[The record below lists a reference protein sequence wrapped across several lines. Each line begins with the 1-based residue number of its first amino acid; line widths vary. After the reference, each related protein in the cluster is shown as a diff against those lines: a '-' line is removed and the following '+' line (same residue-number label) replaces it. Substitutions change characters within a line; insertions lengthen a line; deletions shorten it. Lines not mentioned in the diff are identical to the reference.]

1 MVADGGG
8 SRHDGGM
15 DAPTD
20 PAPARRPDRALLVV
34 VGVIVAIVVVALVV
48 VFTRGAA
55 EPLDEATPAG
65 VVQRYTQ
72 AVLAGDRDAA
82 TRYLTADLADDCG
95 RVDPGPVGDTRMTLL
110 RTRERGD
117 TATVDVSLVTR
128 DRGGLFG
135 AGEYQ
140 QDDAFSL
147 EKDGDTWRIRT
158 SPWIF
163 TICEET
169 IS

>member
-1 MVADGGG
+1 
-8 SRHDGGM
+8 M

-20 PAPARRPDRALLVV
+20 PAATDPAPTAPAPRKPDRALLVV
-34 VGVIVAIVVVALVV
+34 VGVIVAIVIVALVV
-48 VFTRGAA
+48 VFTRGEG
-55 EPLDEATPAG
+55 EPLDEGTPAG

-72 AVLAGDRDAA
+72 AVLDGDRDAA
-82 TRYLTADLADDCG
+82 TRYLIADLAEDCG

-110 RTRERGD
+110 RARERAD

-147 EKDGDTWRIRT
+147 EKEGGAWRIRT

-163 TICEET
+163 TICEEAV
-169 IS
+169 S